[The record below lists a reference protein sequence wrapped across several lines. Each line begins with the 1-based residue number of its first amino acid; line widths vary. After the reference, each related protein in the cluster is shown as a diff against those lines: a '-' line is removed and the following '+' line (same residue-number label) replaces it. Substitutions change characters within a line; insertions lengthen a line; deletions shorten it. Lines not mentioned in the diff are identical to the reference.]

1 MMASQTIRGPTSR
14 LSVGV
19 SCENLADRDLTSKS
33 DPQCVLFIQQPS
45 GQWDELGRTEVL
57 ENTLNPKWQTR
68 FVIDFHFEA
77 RQNVRFLI
85 IDSDGKARK
94 LKKHDGLGSLE
105 LPLAKIASAPG
116 RVHTET
122 LTGTKAKNGRIT
134 ITCEEHSYNKDIA
147 HIQLAAQKLTK
158 KDTFGKSDPFVEIK
172 KFVSEGHYMLVY
184 RTEMIKNNLNPTWTE
199 FKLPVRDLL
208 LGEQSCPIK
217 LDVFDWDGSDK
228 HELIGSAT
236 LTLNELIN
244 ANAENT
250 QIPLIDPKKVG
261 KKKYQ
266 NSGTLQV
273 KKCHIETVV
282 SFLDYIQG
290 GTAMNFSVAIDF
302 TASNGNPQDPRS
314 LHHMSPQGQTQYTMA
329 IQAIG
334 NVIQDYD
341 QDRQYPALGFG
352 AKVPPHGQIS
362 HEFFLNL
369 NPDNP
374 FCDGIGGILQAY
386 ARSLQNVELYGP
398 TNFAPVINHV
408 ARFAAAYQD
417 GRQYFVLLILTDGI
431 VTDLNETKAAIV
443 AASHLPLSIIIAGV
457 GQEDF
462 SAMKELDADQV
473 RLEHNGQAVFRD
485 IVQFV
490 EFRRFLNK
498 DGILNQP
505 ELAKAVLEEIPNQ
518 VVQWMTA
525 KGIRPLRRWMVKER
539 SSTAI
544 FVLERNSSKHML
556 WLKYFRL
563 INITRT

>member
-1 MMASQTIRGPTSR
+1 MSAFQPTGGPTSR

-19 SCENLADRDLTSKS
+19 SCENLADKDLSSKS
-33 DPQCVLFIQQPS
+33 DPQCVLFLQQQD
-45 GQWDELGRTEVL
+45 GQWNELGRTEVL
-57 ENTLNPKWQTR
+57 QNTLNPKWQTR
-68 FVIDFHFEA
+68 FVVDFHFEA
-77 RQNVRFLI
+77 RQNVRFMV
-85 IDSDGKARK
+85 IDSDNKARK
-94 LKKHDGLGSLE
+94 ITKHDNLGSLE
-105 LPLAKIASAPG
+105 LPLAKIASAPE

-147 HIQLAAQKLTK
+147 HIQLAAQKLAK
-158 KDTFGKSDPFVEIK
+158 KDTFGKSDPFVEIR
-172 KFVSEGHYMLVY
+172 KFVSEGNYALVY
-184 RTEMIKNNLNPTWTE
+184 RTEMIKNNLNPTWAE

-208 LGEQSCPIK
+208 QGEQSCPVK

-228 HELIGSAT
+228 HELIGSVT

-244 ANAENT
+244 ASAEKI

-266 NSGTLQV
+266 NSGTLV
-273 KKCHIETVV
+273 VTKCQIETVV
-282 SFLDYIQG
+282 SFLDYLQR

-302 TASNGNPQDPRS
+302 TASNRNPSDPRS

-341 QDRQYPALGFG
+341 QDRHYPALGFG
-352 AKVPPHGQIS
+352 AKVPPHGHTS

-369 NPDNP
+369 SPDNP
-374 FCDGIGGILQAY
+374 FCDGIDGILQAY
-386 ARSLQNVELYGP
+386 ARSLQNVELFGP

-431 VTDLNETKAAIV
+431 VTDLKETKAAIV
-443 AASHLPLSIIIAGV
+443 AASHLPMSIVIAGI

-462 SAMKELDADQV
+462 SAMKELDADQI
-473 RLEHNGQAVFRD
+473 RLEHNTQPMNRD

-490 EFRRFLNK
+490 EFQSFLNK
-498 DGILNQP
+498 DGILDQAG
-505 ELAKAVLEEIPNQ
+505 LAKSVLEEIPNQ
-518 VVQWMTA
+518 VIQWMTA
-525 KGIRPLRRWMVKER
+525 KGIKPLPR
-539 SSTAI
+539 
-544 FVLERNSSKHML
+544 
-556 WLKYFRL
+556 
-563 INITRT
+563 